1 MANGLPSM
9 WLQEQLRQW
18 GLQTVKGRPSKSRTY
33 LQLCWAACLYQ
44 SHWAKTIFN
53 NTCTLIDNAY
63 VPRRVD
69 CYCGQLLFASLHV
82 SSLWFCACVYCHV
95 RLHGMTTWHEPTSLL
110 VPKAFQ
116 QRYTTCLPNRI
127 KLPHVTPEASPVHM
141 KTSDLAFQP
150 PKTSQRGQ
158 RGTLT
163 SSQPD
168 LQAVNV
174 QQLLRRQT
182 GQHTWP
188 RTTEKVVKLIRKG
201 YGYDSIS
208 AHAIVMASFQ
218 GRTAGCFEQ
227 GSERPKK
234 SGWLKDLAIRNFL
247 TGPPE
252 NLPEALGSFHTIRL
266 ASIQYSAI

>member
-1 MANGLPSM
+1 MAWPRDMSLPLF
-9 WLQEQLRQW
+9 WFQRLFNNATQLACQIASNCHTWRRRLPQSTW
-18 GLQTVKGRPSKSRTY
+18 RLRT
-33 LQLCWAACLYQ
+33 WHFNPPKR
-44 SHWAKTIFN
+44 SKTI
-53 NTCTLIDNAY
+53 
-63 VPRRVD
+63 
-69 CYCGQLLFASLHV
+69 
-82 SSLWFCACVYCHV
+82 
-95 RLHGMTTWHEPTSLL
+95 
-110 VPKAFQ
+110 
-116 QRYTTCLPNRI
+116 
-127 KLPHVTPEASPVHM
+127 
-141 KTSDLAFQP
+141 
-150 PKTSQRGQ
+150 QRGQ

>member
-1 MANGLPSM
+1 
-9 WLQEQLRQW
+9 
-18 GLQTVKGRPSKSRTY
+18 
-33 LQLCWAACLYQ
+33 
-44 SHWAKTIFN
+44 
-53 NTCTLIDNAY
+53 
-63 VPRRVD
+63 
-69 CYCGQLLFASLHV
+69 
-82 SSLWFCACVYCHV
+82 
-95 RLHGMTTWHEPTSLL
+95 
-110 VPKAFQ
+110 
-116 QRYTTCLPNRI
+116 
-127 KLPHVTPEASPVHM
+127 M

-150 PKTSQRGQ
+150 PKTIQRGQ

-188 RTTEKVVKLIRKG
+188 RTTEKIV
-201 YGYDSIS
+201 SIS